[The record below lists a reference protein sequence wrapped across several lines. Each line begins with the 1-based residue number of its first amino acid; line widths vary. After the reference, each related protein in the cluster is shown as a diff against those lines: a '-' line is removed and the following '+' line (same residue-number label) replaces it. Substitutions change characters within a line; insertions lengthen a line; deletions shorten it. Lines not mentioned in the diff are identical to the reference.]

1 MTKRTVEGAPIAR
14 GTVASAE
21 DGEAGAG
28 NVEKIRNILFG
39 NQMRDYERQFEHLEA
54 RFLKGVAQLREETRR
69 RLEALEGHITKEL
82 DDLGGRLK
90 DEHQD
95 REEADRKLGVELA
108 NASRIL
114 EQNLHEIEERVGE
127 TSRDLKQQILEQSR
141 LLTDELGSRCDET
154 TRVLD
159 RTTGEL
165 RAGKVD
171 RSALAGML
179 TSLAMQI
186 SDSKG
191 SASDE
196 KE

>member
-1 MTKRTVEGAPIAR
+1 MTKRTVEGAPVAR
-14 GTVASAE
+14 GTVANAE
-21 DGEAGAG
+21 DGEVGAG

-108 NASRIL
+108 NASRVL
-114 EQNLHEIEERVGE
+114 EQNLHEMEERVSE
-127 TSRDLKQQILEQSR
+127 TNRDLQQQIVEQSR
-141 LLTDELGSRCDET
+141 VLMAELGRRCDET
-154 TRVLD
+154 ARVLD
-159 RTTGEL
+159 RATGEL
-165 RAGKVD
+165 CAGKVD

-186 SDSKG
+186 SDSEG
-191 SASDE
+191 SASDAPE
-196 KE
+196 